1 MIPLPFLSE
10 EPIFVPK
17 ILIGQ
22 IKLHSRHYPSDF
34 YCDLKNIDV
43 CTKSEEKSGQTN
55 LYSID
60 YK

>member
-1 MIPLPFLSE
+1 MILLPSLSE
-10 EPIFVPK
+10 EPIFAPK

-34 YCDLKNIDV
+34 YCNLRNIDV
-43 CTKSEEKSGQTN
+43 CTKSEKKSGRTN
-55 LYSID
+55 LHFVD